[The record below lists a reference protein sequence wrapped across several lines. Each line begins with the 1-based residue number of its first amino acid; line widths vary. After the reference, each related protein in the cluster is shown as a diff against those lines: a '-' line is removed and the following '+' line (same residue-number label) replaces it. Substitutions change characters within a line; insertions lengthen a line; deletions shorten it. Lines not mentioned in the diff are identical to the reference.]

1 MDRSCQL
8 RRNAAPARS
17 ALTLARSNLTM
28 GLMADATLSSVS
40 NTRHCK
46 ILVLPGAFSL
56 DVFGPLEV
64 FTMARRLWSQRAH
77 WDPALGATETS
88 DLVDATAESP
98 IAGQSAA
105 YEVELVSEHGGA
117 VPSTSHVSLNTARAT
132 HQIVEPFDTLVIAGG
147 NGMLAAM
154 QSVAL
159 KSEVLRLAALCRRV
173 TSVCTGAFLLAEVGL
188 LRGRRATTHWASCD
202 ALARLFPDIS
212 VERAP
217 IYTRDGNVYTSAGAT
232 AGMDLALALVREDL
246 GNTLARE
253 IARWLVLFVQRPS
266 GQPQLSAALQSQ
278 SSTRR
283 PLRDLQ
289 LFIADRPDADLSV
302 EKLALRV
309 GMSPRNFARAFTRE
323 LGVTPAHY
331 VESVRFEAAC
341 RRLEL
346 GDDCLDHIALDV
358 GFGTVKTL
366 MRAFKRKLGMGPAQY
381 RELRRSAPA
390 AKPSVPTRARACR

>member
-1 MDRSCQL
+1 
-8 RRNAAPARS
+8 
-17 ALTLARSNLTM
+17 
-28 GLMADATLSSVS
+28 
-40 NTRHCK
+40 
-46 ILVLPGAFSL
+46 LVVPGTFSL

-64 FTMARRLWSQRAH
+64 FTMATRLWPQRGH
-77 WDPALGATETS
+77 WDPALGAAETS
-88 DLVDATAESP
+88 DQVDPTDESQL
-98 IAGQSAA
+98 AGRPGA
-105 YEVELVSEHGGA
+105 YDVELVSEHGGA
-117 VPSTSHVSLNTARAT
+117 VPCTSHVLLNTTRAT
-132 HQIVEPFDTLVIAGG
+132 HQIVDPFDTLVVAGG
-147 NGMLAAM
+147 NGHGMAAAM
-154 QSVAL
+154 QSAAL
-159 KSEVLRLAALCRRV
+159 RSEILRLAALCRRV
-173 TSVCTGAFLLAEVGL
+173 TSVCTGAFMLAEVGL

-246 GNTLARE
+246 GNALARE

-266 GQPQLSAALQSQ
+266 GQPQLSTALRSQ
-278 SSTRR
+278 SFQRR

-289 LFIADRPDADLSV
+289 LWIADHPDADLSV
-302 EKLALRV
+302 PKLALRV
-309 GMSPRNFARAFTRE
+309 GMSPRNFARAFLRE
-323 LGVTPAHY
+323 IGVTPANY

-366 MRAFKRKLGMGPAQY
+366 SRAFKRKLGVGPAQY
-381 RELRRSAPA
+381 RELRRGGPLPA
-390 AKPSVPTRARACR
+390 HGESR